1 MAQNYVNATILVTS
15 AASSPTTLL
24 ARCLVLASVLPTHY
38 SAGHILRSLRTGP
51 NLLILSLSGAG
62 IMIVFMLPIFLVNLY
77 YGGPVTGV
85 LGAQVHSYSMK

>member
-1 MAQNYVNATILVTS
+1 MVHRKCISNVIFTLSHFYNVKKNVT
-15 AASSPTTLL
+15 T
-24 ARCLVLASVLPTHY
+24 ARF
-38 SAGHILRSLRTGP
+38 RSLRTGP

-85 LGAQVHSYSMK
+85 LGAQVNKHLVSPSDLL